1 MLSKFI
7 PIVQMISGESTTS
20 QDHSPSRWQSRA
32 RTAWYVAA
40 VLTLAVVILAIPG
53 YIRAMPKGFSVFE
66 FAANP
71 SPVVLAINVLTAL
84 ISFATAILSLYLAF
98 LLFHRWPDDRMALFL
113 SFYLLVFG
121 IYSGPFDMLVVK
133 EPFSLISKVWNSIFT
148 PLIIYPASCI
158 LFLLFPD
165 GRFAPDWS
173 RRLALAALV
182 TAPVGTIAN
191 LIWFRS
197 QPGAVAPIVI
207 SSILMVVVVSGV
219 LYAQF
224 YRYRHIASRQQRQQI
239 KWVVYGLGIM
249 LFLLVATALPY
260 FWSFTLPANTPYP
273 LWLAITTAIYYL
285 SFAVFPVSLTIAVMR
300 YRLYDIDILINRTL
314 VYGALTGCVVALY
327 VLVVGAFGVLLETA
341 GNLIVALVATGLV
354 AVLFQPLRARLQKTV
369 NRMMYG
375 ERDEPFTVLRRLGQR
390 LESSGVPEDILSAIV
405 ETITQVLKLP
415 YAEIT
420 LLHGEK
426 FECAAQYGAKVDEV
440 FPFPIQYQ
448 GQIIG
453 YLNVTS
459 RGMGESFGEADEGLL
474 RQIARQAGPVA
485 QAVQLTRD
493 LRQSRARLVTAREEE
508 RRRLRRDL
516 HDGLGPVLASQGLK
530 IAAVSHLLDADPQ
543 RARKFLDELAS
554 QNEATV
560 AEIRRLV
567 YALRPP
573 ELDEL
578 GLVGAVRDY
587 VAGLNGS
594 SAGERHLQVI
604 IQMPGG
610 KLPELP
616 AAIEVAAYRIATE
629 ALTNVTWHAMAHY
642 CTVSF
647 TLEENGSSKILQL
660 RIVDDGIG
668 FSKRLKAGVG
678 LNSMRERAEE
688 VSGTFT
694 IDSAHQTG
702 TRVVARLPLAI

>member
-1 MLSKFI
+1 LSKFI
-7 PIVQMISGESTTS
+7 PIVQMISGKSTSS
-20 QDHSPSRWQSRA
+20 QDHSPSRWQSRV
-32 RTAWYVAA
+32 RTAWYLAA

-53 YIRAMPKGFSVFE
+53 YIQAVPRGFSAFE
-66 FAANP
+66 FAPNP
-71 SPVVLAINVLTAL
+71 SPVRFAINVVTAL
-84 ISFATAILSLYLAF
+84 GSFGTVILCLYLAF
-98 LLFHRWPDDRMALFL
+98 LLYHRQPDDRMALFL
-113 SFYLLVFG
+113 SFYLLAFG
-121 IYSGPFDMLVVK
+121 FYSGPSSLLVAK
-133 EPFSLISKVWNSIFT
+133 EPFSLFSKVWNSIFT
-148 PLIIYPASCI
+148 PLIMYPASCI
-158 LFLLFPD
+158 LFLLFPN

-197 QPGAVAPIVI
+197 QPGAVAPMVI
-207 SSILMVVVVSGV
+207 SSLLMVAVVSGV
-219 LYAQF
+219 VYALI

-249 LFLLVATALPY
+249 LSLLVATALPY
-260 FWSFTLPANTPYP
+260 FRSFALPASTPYP
-273 LWLAITTAIYYL
+273 LWLAITEAIYLL

-314 VYGALTGCVVALY
+314 IYGALTAGVVCVY
-327 VLVVGAFGVLLETA
+327 VLVVGGIGVLFQTQS
-341 GNLIVALVATGLV
+341 NLFIALLATGLV
-354 AVLFQPLRARLQKTV
+354 AVLFQPLRERLQRAV
-369 NRMMYG
+369 NRFMYG

-390 LESSGVPEDILSAIV
+390 LEDSGMPEDILAAIV
-405 ETITQVLKLP
+405 ETVAQALKLP

-426 FECAAQYGAKVDEV
+426 LECAARYGEKAVERI
-440 FPFPIQYQ
+440 PFSIQYQ
-448 GQIIG
+448 GQAVG
-453 YLNVTS
+453 YLNVAS
-459 RGMGESFGEADEGLL
+459 RRPGELFGEADEGLL

-485 QAVQLTRD
+485 YTVQLTRD
-493 LRQSRARLVTAREEE
+493 LRQSRARLVTTREEE

-530 IAAVSHLLDADPQ
+530 IAAVSHLLDANPE
-543 RARKFLDELAS
+543 RARKLLNELAS

-578 GLVGAVRDY
+578 GLVGAIRDY
-587 VAGLNGS
+587 ATGLNGNP
-594 SAGERHLQVI
+594 AGEQYFQVT
-604 IQMPGG
+604 IQEPEA

-629 ALTNVTWHAMAHY
+629 ALTNVTRHAMAHH

-647 TLEENGSSKILQL
+647 TLEENGNGKILQF

-668 FSKRLKAGVG
+668 LSKRLKVGVG
-678 LNSMRERAEE
+678 LSSMRERAEE
-688 VSGTFT
+688 VGGTFS
-694 IDSAHQTG
+694 IESVPQTG
-702 TRVVARLPLAI
+702 TRAVARFPLAI